1 MRALIKTA
9 AVADR
14 LNVPVDWFYKHRRRL
29 EAHHGFP
36 RPVAGMR
43 HRWDPAAIDG
53 WLDRQIPPT
62 AVAAGRAP
70 DYSNV
75 LRARLPELVRG
86 AGDRSQKTE
95 DGDGNTIPFLA
106 G

>member
-1 MRALIKTA
+1 MTPLRQGSGGQARALIKTA

-62 AVAAGRAP
+62 AVAAGRNP

-75 LRARLPELVRG
+75 LRARLPGLVRRG
-86 AGDRSQKTE
+86 IADCCE
-95 DGDGNTIPFLA
+95 I
-106 G
+106 